1 MFRQSKASKSSDARR
16 KRGDRKPEKKRKR
29 REIKLLGGLA
39 AGVIGGLVA
48 TWALDCY
55 QKGSLQAARGTENA
69 EDTAPLVSRRQEDEL
84 QEQRAE
90 AAEHIVKSTFGKHL
104 SRSERRRAAPIVHY
118 AVGAFT
124 GGIYGLTAEI
134 LPIVRRGYGTGYSN
148 LLFLSGSEAVLPWF
162 NVGRSKRKSGRR
174 RRPLR
179 TARLWSYPRNDA
191 PRCAVAAL
199 AGTGVPHLA
208 FEI

>member
-39 AGVIGGLVA
+39 AGVIGGIVA

-55 QKGSLQAARGTENA
+55 QKGSLQAARHSQNEAGA
-69 EDTAPLVSRRQEDEL
+69 APILSRRQEDEL
-84 QEQRAE
+84 QEQGHAE
-90 AAEHIVKSTFGKHL
+90 AAERIAKSTFGKHL
-104 SRSERRRAAPIVHY
+104 TRSQRRRAAPIVHY
-118 AVGAFT
+118 AVGALT
-124 GGIYGLTAEI
+124 GGIYGLTAEL

-174 RRPLR
+174 GGLSAPLVYGATLETTRRVVRWL
-179 TARLWSYPRNDA
+179 L
-191 PRCAVAAL
+191 
-199 AGTGVPHLA
+199 
-208 FEI
+208 